1 MLNGTEELVSYI
13 FTVLEEKYNIRI
25 DDVPG
30 KVLRNI
36 VSELRELEPRTDI
49 VERYVTQIL
58 VPDLNK
64 KYFDNVRKYGKMFGW
79 GQVERQIHFMLGRQL
94 SQLGYTVHM
103 KPIVYSTP
111 VDLVIE
117 QYGRYLPVILC
128 LGKTHMKIATY
139 KWNKLKNLGIVSYLV
154 EVDRRNWKEGKLLNV
169 IDVQDLEEHFER
181 FSKYRLE
188 MKVNQCEQNLYEIWR
203 KYVDRGYLALR
214 NYIEGNTVYDLLLV
228 GFSKIGVKKIRKISP
243 NNYNIISRT
252 VRKIVK
258 ALKMGSI
265 DKAIILTPFTLF
277 DKIVT
282 EVRKQVPYWLNTE
295 ISIRPF

>member
-13 FTVLEEKYNIRI
+13 FDILEEKYNIKV
-25 DDVPG
+25 DDVPRS
-30 KVLRNI
+30 VLRSI

-64 KYFDNVRKYGKMFGW
+64 KYFDNVRRYGKMFGW

-117 QYGRYLPVILC
+117 QHGKYLPIILC
-128 LGKTHMKIATY
+128 LGKTHMKIAAY
-139 KWNKLKNLGIVSYLV
+139 KWNKLRNLGVVSYFV
-154 EVDRRNWKEGKLLNV
+154 EVDRRSWKEGKLLNI
-169 IDVQDLEEHFER
+169 IDIEDLEEHFER
-181 FSKYRLE
+181 FSKYRLDL
-188 MKVNQCEQNLYEIWR
+188 KANQYEQNLYEIWR
-203 KYVDRGYLALR
+203 KYIERGYLALR

-228 GFSKIGVKKIRKISP
+228 GFSKIGVKKIRRISP
-243 NNYNIISRT
+243 NNQNIIIRT

-258 ALKMGSI
+258 ALKTGSI
-265 DKAIILTPFTLF
+265 DKAIILTPITLF
-277 DKIVT
+277 DKIVN
-282 EVRKQVPYWLNTE
+282 EVRRQAPYWLSTE
-295 ISIRPF
+295 ISVRPL